1 MKESNRERARAV
13 VSDLVGI
20 AILGILM
27 ATVVEAL
34 SPENLLHRDP
44 GALASA
50 AGPGGPPIASFSRVA

>member
-1 MKESNRERARAV
+1 MNESKNERRRAV

-34 SPENLLHRDP
+34 SPENLLHRDS
-44 GALASA
+44 GITASA
-50 AGPGGPPIASFSRVA
+50 TPAAAGVSQAA